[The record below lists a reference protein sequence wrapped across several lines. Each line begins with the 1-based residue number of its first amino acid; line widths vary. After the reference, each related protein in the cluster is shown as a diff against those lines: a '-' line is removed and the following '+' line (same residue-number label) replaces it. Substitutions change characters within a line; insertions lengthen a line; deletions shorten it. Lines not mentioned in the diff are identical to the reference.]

1 VKEPRADV
9 FVSYRHHATSA
20 TWVHE
25 VLVPALEAAG
35 FSVLIDVEDFAA
47 GGVLVNEME
56 AASARARVTLA
67 IVDETYP
74 VGGFVTLE
82 RHLAERLVAVKRAE
96 VEPSVLA
103 KAKTT
108 GDLVGTDDPTAV
120 VAAVRRVVRRVFILE
135 APEDEE
141 WVDGVLLP
149 TLDRTAA
156 SAEDTGS
163 LVARQGWTDAV
174 LDRMAR
180 ADRVVVVL
188 SGAYLRNVHP
198 RAGTFLAHIE
208 AEENRDVALPV
219 RREAD
224 VAVPQVLRK
233 YQVIDASRAELWDAA
248 LARICEAIDLELPP
262 HGRPPPCPYPGMKP
276 FSLPAS
282 AEREDQLFFGRDHDI
297 DEVLSAL
304 RRRRFVAIIGPSA
317 SGKSSLALA
326 GVAPALVA
334 RGTNEDQ
341 PWSVAV
347 VRPGTSPRR
356 SLDAAVTTWS
366 GSASGARAGRRL
378 LLVVD
383 QLEELFAP
391 DVDSRDDFEQELE
404 RLVHEEPLVYVV
416 VTLRAD
422 FYPNVMSSALWPLVS
437 ASRVEVVPL
446 RGDALRAAI
455 REPARSRRVVVADA
469 LVERLA
475 AETEGEPGLLPF
487 LQETLVSLWDG
498 LHHRL
503 LTLEAYDLL
512 GDAEG
517 SGVLQAI
524 RREADAAVG
533 EIAARHPDGEQVVR
547 RILLRLVQFGEGRP
561 HTRRRLPVDDLRV
574 AAPDDETFDSVF
586 NTLVD
591 RRLLTVEGEPTT
603 TQHADLSHE
612 AIIRGWPDLA
622 RWVEERRATEATR
635 RRLLEDASA
644 WAERAEQGHPEVG
657 LLTSLDLADA
667 ERWRQSA
674 DALDL
679 GVDPEINRFID
690 ASASRAA
697 ARRRRRL
704 LTAVAAVAALVLVAA
719 VLAVTTVNARRA
731 QRDAERASR
740 ERLALQLR
748 AASAEFGDERLP
760 LRALLVQAADQLD
773 PTPLSLVEMLTT
785 AERERLIAARIDTP
799 TTRAGL
805 DAMWV
810 DRDVVVA
817 GAGDGG
823 VYVWRMAAGTPDLPA
838 PPRTF
843 ELQHTPLTM
852 VRRTGTDLLA
862 VGGGDGSPEAGSFPG
877 SNGGL
882 DLVDLGASAL
892 APQRV
897 PLPGDSPVSAMV
909 FAGDILLVGRWDG
922 TITPLDL
929 SQPGAPAVGTALTMP
944 AAPASAAEVCR
955 DRDDIGDQKVRA
967 LAVDDSGRWLAAGA
981 NNCVIAV
988 WDRQAPD
995 APAQVLA
1002 DHADKVRAL
1011 AFVAG
1016 TTRLVS
1022 TGDDRSIRQW
1032 QVGPDTPVS
1041 TLLAA
1046 AADRQRV
1053 IAMCIAPDGQ
1063 SLVTGGRDHQVRRW
1077 VLAGSTLTPDPTPLA
1092 GHGQTIRA
1100 VACSSGA
1107 RFASLG
1113 ADGLVL
1119 WDLDRPSR
1127 VGRRVGLSDAGVSD
1141 LQALA
1146 VRPGATGEVAA
1157 AATAPDTAATP
1168 GGVGA
1173 LVVDRGDG
1181 APRTVALGST
1191 YPLSVDYSPD
1201 GAYLAVAGDTPDL
1214 TGFAAV
1220 YDANTLAKVT
1230 DGSSPTLKTLRAVT
1244 VLDKAHWAVGADD
1257 GTVEVHDGAEV
1268 HRSRVESGYPI
1279 RSLAYT
1285 PGGQLLVGD
1294 DTGVLSC
1301 YDPTRMDAAPA
1312 QRVLGRAIAG
1322 LDVDADGT
1330 VVAGTG
1336 DGFVAVFP
1344 SAVAAGEADG
1354 DCDPESWVRVDLV
1367 VNSDAVT
1374 AVGLA
1379 ADGGLLVVATNDGT
1393 AELWDV
1399 QRRRRFGTLTLDQD
1413 GARASAAVDPSG
1425 AVIAAGTGRGVE
1437 VYSLD
1442 RDFLRGRLCAL
1453 AGRQLTRDEV
1463 AAFLPGRD
1471 HQEAGTCS
1479 SVSAG

>member
-1 VKEPRADV
+1 VTEERADV
-9 FVSYRHHATSA
+9 FVSYRHHDASSA
-20 TWVHE
+20 WVRG

-47 GGVLVNEME
+47 GGVLVAEME
-56 AASARARVTLA
+56 AASTRSRVTLA

-74 VGGFVTLE
+74 AGGFVALE
-82 RHLAERLVAVKRAE
+82 RQLADRLIAVKRAE
-96 VEPSVLA
+96 VEPGVLA
-103 KAKTT
+103 KARTT
-108 GDLVGTDDPTAV
+108 VDLVGQDDPTPV
-120 VAAVRRVVRRVFILE
+120 VEAVRAVVRRVFILE

-156 SAEDTGS
+156 AAEDTGS
-163 LVARQGWTDAV
+163 LVGTQGWTDAV
-174 LDRMAR
+174 LARMQR

-198 RAGTFLAHIE
+198 RAGNFLAHIE
-208 AEENRDVALPV
+208 AEGNRDVALPV

-224 VAVPQVLRK
+224 VDVPAVLRK

-262 HGRPPPCPYPGMKP
+262 QDRPPPCPYPGMRP
-276 FSLPAS
+276 F
-282 AEREDQLFFGRDHDI
+282 AEGEHEQFFGRDREI
-297 DEVLSAL
+297 GEVLSAL
-304 RRRRFVAIIGPSA
+304 RRRRFVAVIGPSA

-326 GVAPALVA
+326 GVAPTLVA
-334 RGTNEDQ
+334 QGTNEDKA
-341 PWSVAV
+341 WSVAT
-347 VRPGTSPRR
+347 VRPGTQPRR
-356 SLDAAVTTWS
+356 SLDDAVATWRS
-366 GSASGARAGRRL
+366 PASGARDGQPL

-391 DVDSRDDFEQELE
+391 DVEGADDFENELE
-404 RLVHEEPLVYVV
+404 RLVRQEPLVHVV

-455 REPARSRRVVVADA
+455 REPAKRRKVVVAEA

-487 LQETLVSLWDG
+487 LQETMVTLWDG

-503 LTLEAYDLL
+503 LSLEAYDRLA
-512 GDAEG
+512 DADG

-524 RREADAAVG
+524 RREADGAVG
-533 EIAARHPDGEQVVR
+533 EISARHADGEQVVR
-547 RILLRLVQFGEGRP
+547 RIMLRLVQFGEGRP

-586 NTLVD
+586 KTLVD
-591 RRLLTVEGEPTT
+591 RRLLTVEGEPAT
-603 TQHADLSHE
+603 TQYADLSHE

-622 RWVEERRATEATR
+622 GWIEERRATEATR
-635 RRLLEDASA
+635 RRLLEDAGA

-667 ERWRQSA
+667 ERWRQSP
-674 DALDL
+674 DAQDL
-679 GVDPEINRFID
+679 GVDPEINRFVD

-704 LTAVAAVAALVLVAA
+704 LTAVAAVTALALVAV
-719 VLAVTTVNARRA
+719 VLAVATVSARRA
-731 QRDAERASR
+731 ERDAERASR

-760 LRALLVQAADQLD
+760 LRALLVRAADRLD

-785 AERERLIAARIDTP
+785 AERERLIAARIDPP

-805 DAMWV
+805 DAMWI
-810 DRDVVVA
+810 DEDVVVA
-817 GAGDGG
+817 GAGDGTG
-823 VYVWRMAAGTPDLPA
+823 YVWSMANGSPDLSK

-843 ELQHTPLTM
+843 HVGYTPLTM
-852 VRRTGTDLLA
+852 VRRPGSDLLA

-877 SNGGL
+877 SNGEL
-882 DLVDLGASAL
+882 DVVDLGATTL
-892 APQRV
+892 APERV
-897 PLPGDSPVSAMV
+897 PLAGDSPVSAMA
-909 FAGDILLVGRWDG
+909 FAGKTLFVGRWDG
-922 TITPLDL
+922 TVTPVDL
-929 SQPGAPAVGTALTMP
+929 AQPGAPAVGPVLNVP
-944 AAPASAAEVCR
+944 AAPEAAAPVCR
-955 DRDDIGDQKVRA
+955 NRDGIGDQKVRA

-981 NNCVIAV
+981 NNCTIAV
-988 WDRQAPD
+988 WDRQAPGA
-995 APAQVLA
+995 APQVLA
-1002 DHADKVRAL
+1002 DHVDKVRAL
-1011 AFVAG
+1011 AFVPG
-1016 TTRLVS
+1016 TTKLIS
-1022 TGDDRSIRQW
+1022 TGDDRSIRQS
-1032 QVGPDTPVS
+1032 QVGPATAVS

-1046 AADRQRV
+1046 AADQQRV
-1053 IAMCIAPDGQ
+1053 IAMCLAPDGK
-1063 SLVTGGRDHQVRRW
+1063 SLVTGGRDHLVRRW
-1077 VLAGSTLTPDPTPLA
+1077 VLAGSTLTPDPTALA
-1092 GHGQTIRA
+1092 GHGQTIRG
-1100 VACSSGA
+1100 VACTSGS

-1127 VGRRVGLSDAGVSD
+1127 AGHEVSLGGSGVSD
-1141 LQALA
+1141 LQAVA
-1146 VRPGATGEVAA
+1146 VRPGTTEVAA
-1157 AATAPDTAATP
+1157 AATAPDAPATP
-1168 GGVGA
+1168 GGLGA
-1173 LVVDRGDG
+1173 LVVDRGEG
-1181 APRTVALGST
+1181 PPQTVTLGST
-1191 YPLSVDYSPD
+1191 YPLSLDYSPD
-1201 GAYLAVAGDTPDL
+1201 GAYLAVAGDTPAL

-1220 YDANTLAKVT
+1220 YDADTLAKLA
-1230 DGSSPTLKTLRAVT
+1230 DGSSPALKTLRAVA
-1244 VLDKAHWAVGADD
+1244 VLDRDHWAVGADD
-1257 GTVEVHDGAEV
+1257 GTVEVHDGSAV
-1268 HRSRVESGYPI
+1268 HRTRVASGYPI

-1285 PGGQLLVGD
+1285 PQGRLLVGD
-1294 DTGVLSC
+1294 DTGGLSC
-1301 YDPTRMDAAPA
+1301 YDPTRVDAPLG

-1322 LDVDADGT
+1322 LDVGADGT
-1330 VVAGTG
+1330 VVAGTA

-1344 SAVAAGEADG
+1344 TALASGATDG
-1354 DCDPESWVRVDLV
+1354 CDPESWVRVDLA

-1399 QRRRRFGTLTLDQD
+1399 QRRRRLGVLTLDQE
-1413 GARASAAVDPSG
+1413 GAKASAAVDPSG
-1425 AVIAAGTGRGVE
+1425 AVLAAGTRQGVE
-1437 VYSLD
+1437 VYTLD
-1442 RDFLRGRLCAL
+1442 RASLRSRLCTL
-1453 AGRQLTRDEV
+1453 AGRQLTPDEV

-1471 HQEAGTCS
+1471 QQEAGTCS
-1479 SVSAG
+1479 SASAG